1 MTIVNNGEEFTS
13 FSIKFYTAPTHYMI
27 STGDFENVFAYLY
40 FLCSKNRINL
50 EKILLIQGRRKV

>member
-27 STGDFENVFAYLY
+27 STGDFENVFASVYIFYVLRTGK
-40 FLCSKNRINL
+40 S
-50 EKILLIQGRRKV
+50 

>member
-27 STGDFENVFAYLY
+27 STGDFENVFAR
-40 FLCSKNRINL
+40 FFMF
-50 EKILLIQGRRKV
+50 